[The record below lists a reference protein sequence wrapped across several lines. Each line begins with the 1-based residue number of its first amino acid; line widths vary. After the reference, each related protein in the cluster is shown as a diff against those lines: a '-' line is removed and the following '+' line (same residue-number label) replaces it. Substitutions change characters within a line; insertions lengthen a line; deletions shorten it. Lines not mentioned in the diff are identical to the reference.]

1 MKSKFYIMA
10 SLLVVLCM
18 LWSCGGSGGSEESS
32 AQNTVAVSFA
42 VSAPNGEL
50 NKVISATSSNLLST
64 AVYQYKAT
72 PNWTSEFG
80 TIQGTQADWKDFDKT
95 TGNVGYFAVGSWTF
109 EVRIMDSTKT
119 YTLYQTQKADTAN
132 NIAAGV
138 TKYVNTSVTA
148 AAPIEI
154 LVYKESD
161 GKGTIAFG
169 GTSTLSAPTCG
180 ENEKLIATYGKVG
193 GSAIGQALNLT
204 KGTAAAGFTPFT
216 GSITNVD
223 AGVYWVTVTRNDGTN
238 NIGSSTTMVEI
249 YGGKTE
255 TISGTVESG
264 KWINTFFDIKG
275 IKTITG
281 TLATEATLP
290 VVKNASPATT
300 AVALKLSGEIQ
311 ENGVKDTTAT
321 ATMKYYLTVNGD
333 VTAVT
338 PTDGVYSW
346 DVTSKDPGDYY
357 VGLIVADKDNT
368 ISANAATTLKVTI
381 KPAPAP

>member
-1 MKSKFYIMA
+1 MKSKFYIIA

-50 NKVISATSSNLLST
+50 NKVISATSTDLLST

-281 TLATEATLP
+281 TISTTATLP
-290 VVKNASPATT
+290 VVKNAAGDTT
-300 AVALKLSGEIQ
+300 VALKLTGEIK
-311 ENGVKDTTAT
+311 ENGQKDTTAT
-321 ATMKYYLTVNGD
+321 ASMKYYLTVNGNVTD
-333 VTAVT
+333 VTSDIT
-338 PTDGVYSW
+338 TEVYSW
-346 DVTSKDPGDYY
+346 DVTDLDPGDYY
-357 VGLIVADKDNT
+357 VGLIVADKDKT
-368 ISANAATTLKVTI
+368 ISANAATPLTVSI
-381 KPAPAP
+381 EPAP